1 MSVERYIKA
10 TEPIKVDLNGTTYM
24 VKPLSFRNYLAIQ
37 SELRKSF
44 TDTLTTEEKEAA
56 YVNGITK
63 LAEALKLPPDDVL
76 DSDTEFVNKL
86 IDVFLLQTKT
96 PI

>member
-37 SELRKSF
+37 AELRKSF

-56 YVNGITK
+56 YVIGITK
-63 LAEALKLPPDDVL
+63 LAEGLKLPVDDVL

-86 IDVFLLQTKT
+86 IDVFLLQTT
-96 PI
+96 PQK